1 MNNDVS
7 RAISFDFL
15 KARIDMLTVINDGL
29 FKVSKFIRRKAERIR
44 CKQEKLADYQKIQN
58 DWMQSITREESNK

>member
-15 KARIDMLTVINDGL
+15 KARIEMPTVINDGF
-29 FKVSKFIRRKAERIR
+29 FKVSQLILRNAERIR
-44 CKQEKLADYQKIQN
+44 CKEKKLADYQ
-58 DWMQSITREESNK
+58 